1 MASANIT
8 TGIVDATDHWTTVN
22 LTAIPTRNP
31 VLLASVQTFN
41 GPNTVGVRLKR
52 TGDGSFSL
60 FLEEEESKDNETAHT
75 LEEVGLFATS
85 EGSITDVGG
94 HVIGEAGIAHVS
106 QPRRDDWHRMRT
118 ARTYHSPVV
127 LAQIMSHNGTNP
139 CHVRVRNVDSDS
151 FEYRLEEWQYLD
163 GTHLE
168 EEVGYVVLE
177 AGTHEID
184 TATFIEVGTV
194 EADHDFAN
202 ARFSSSF
209 QEGPVVVAQSQTFNG
224 THEIVTR
231 LRNVAAG
238 GAEIRV
244 QEEEGRD
251 GTHTDET
258 VGYLSAP
265 FLRLGEVNS
274 FGEFKPSSHGFE
286 FKNSFHQL
294 PDLPN
299 LPGNLDGKIENINVN
314 YGLCGGM
321 ALAARDFFL
330 NRRPIPSTGSTT
342 PQSGPLFDYLWQRQL
357 DTFDP
362 DHGWGYLAKF
372 LKFYLPTTFTRAK
385 SVPEFRSV
393 TDALEAGQLAVLGLV
408 YVRAG
413 NGNLWDNHQ
422 VLAYDCNTSGG
433 ETRIKVYDPNFPQED
448 DIEVRVELKRQGIF
462 DPAPGNKKIDA
473 AQYDGSRRISNVIGL
488 IHMDVGSLTPPQNL

>member
-1 MASANIT
+1 MANANIT
-8 TGIVDATDHWTTVN
+8 TGIVDASDHWTRVN
-22 LTAIPTRNP
+22 LTAIPTGKP

-52 TGDGSFSL
+52 TNDGSFSL
-60 FLEEEESKDNETAHT
+60 FLEEEESNDSETAHT

-94 HVIGEAGIAHVS
+94 NVIGEAGVTNVS
-106 QPRRDDWHRMRT
+106 QPSRDDWHILRT
-118 ARTYHSPVV
+118 TRNYGNPVV
-127 LAQIMSHNGTNP
+127 FTQMMTHNGSNP
-139 CHVRVRNVDSDS
+139 CHVRVRNVKSNS

-163 GTHLE
+163 GKHVE

-177 AGTHEID
+177 AGVHEID
-184 TATFIEVGTV
+184 NNTFIEVGTV
-194 EADHDFAN
+194 ETDHNFAR
-202 ARFSSSF
+202 ARFSSSY
-209 QEGPVVVAQSQTFNG
+209 QDGPVVVAQCQTFNG
-224 THEIVTR
+224 RHEIVTR
-231 LRNVAAG
+231 IRNVADG
-238 GAEIRV
+238 GAELRV

-251 GTHTDET
+251 GVHTNET
-258 VGYLSAP
+258 VGYISAP

-274 FGEFKPSSHGFE
+274 FGEFKPSNHGFE
-286 FKNSFHQL
+286 FINSFNQL

-299 LPGNLDGKIENINVN
+299 LPGNLDRKIENINVN

-321 ALAARDFFL
+321 SLAARDFYL
-330 NRRPIPSTGSTT
+330 NRRPIPSTGSAT
-342 PQSGPLFDYLWQRQL
+342 PQSGALFDYLWQRQL

-385 SVPEFRSV
+385 SVSEFRSV
-393 TDALEAGQLAVLGLV
+393 IDALDAGQPTVLGLV

-422 VLAYDCNTSGG
+422 VLAYDYDTSGG
-433 ETRIKVYDPNFPQED
+433 ETRIKVYDPNCPND
-448 DIEVRVELKRQGIF
+448 DNVEVRVELKRQGIF

-473 AQYDGSRRISNVIGL
+473 AQYNGSRRTNNVIGL
-488 IHMDVGSLTPPQNL
+488 IHMDVESQAPPENL

>member
-1 MASANIT
+1 MANANMT
-8 TGIVDATDHWTTVN
+8 TGIVDANDHWTRTN
-22 LTAIPTRNP
+22 LNAIPARNP

-41 GPNTVGVRLKR
+41 GPDTVGVRLER
-52 TGDGSFSL
+52 ENDGSFSL
-60 FLEEEESKDNETAHT
+60 FLEEEESKDSETRHT

-85 EGSITDVGG
+85 EGSIADVRGN
-94 HVIGEAGIAHVS
+94 VIGEAGLANVS
-106 QPRRDDWHRMRT
+106 QPSRDDWHSIRT
-118 ARTYHSPVV
+118 NGTYNRPVV
-127 LAQIMSHNGTNP
+127 LTQMMSYHGRNP
-139 CHVRVRNVDSDS
+139 CHVRVRNVDVNS

-163 GTHLE
+163 GTHVE

-177 AGTHEID
+177 AGVHEISD
-184 TATFIEVGTV
+184 NTFIEVGTV
-194 EADHDFAN
+194 ETDHNFASV
-202 ARFSSSF
+202 RFSRSF
-209 QEGPVVVAQSQTFNG
+209 QEGPVVVAQCQTFNG

-231 LRNVAAG
+231 LRNVTAD
-238 GAEIRV
+238 GAEIRL

-251 GTHTDET
+251 EVHTDET
-258 VGYLSAP
+258 VGYISAP
-265 FLRLGEVNS
+265 FLRLGELNS
-274 FGEFKPSSHGFE
+274 FGAFKPSKHGFE
-286 FKNSFHQL
+286 FTNSFNQL

-299 LPGNLDGKIENINVN
+299 LPANLDRKIENINVN

-342 PQSGPLFDYLWQRQL
+342 PQSGALFDYLWQRQI

-385 SVPEFRSV
+385 SVSEFRSV
-393 TDALEAGQLAVLGLV
+393 IDALDAGQPTVLGLV

-422 VLAYDCNTSGG
+422 VLAYDHTTSGG
-433 ETRIKVYDPNFPQED
+433 ETRIKVYDPNCPQDD
-448 DIEVRVELKRQGIF
+448 DIEVRVELKGQGIF

-473 AQYDGSRRISNVIGL
+473 AQYDGSGRMSNVIGL
-488 IHMDVGSLTPPQNL
+488 IHMDVESQVPPANL